1 MGSEKKKK
9 SMFFLLL
16 KNKFNKMGFLK
27 DVLIFIK
34 KNSNSINYSFN
45 EIIKWSL
52 WVFGKDDSYRN
63 KTYILFIL
71 DKCLEKIDL
80 RLPFA
85 FVSSD
90 V

>member
-45 EIIKWSL
+45 EIIK
-52 WVFGKDDSYRN
+52 
-63 KTYILFIL
+63 
-71 DKCLEKIDL
+71 
-80 RLPFA
+80 
-85 FVSSD
+85 
-90 V
+90 